1 MSHIAHPKISIRP
14 RPGARTSGAAA
25 PAAPLAAAPTSRAS
39 LAAPLVLAAVVVG
52 DLGLALTFAVVGAV
66 GG

>member
-1 MSHIAHPKISIRP
+1 MSHVAHPKISIRL
-14 RPGARTSGAAA
+14 RPGARTAA
-25 PAAPLAAAPTSRAS
+25 PAAPLAAASTSRAS

-52 DLGLALTFAVVGAV
+52 DLGLAVTFAVIGAL